1 MTSSALAIAPAADT
15 LPTASTRRRAVL
27 HGLLDDSLV
36 HTPEY
41 SAGMASHLPM
51 ALAALDGLGADEA
64 QMRRFY
70 ASYARRLP
78 RGASADGR
86 EVAPAPVVDGDWQS
100 LRGRIEAFDALR
112 LFFAQAIA
120 RRGADA
126 VLRDAVPALADGS
139 AGAAFHGPIRVA
151 HAVESVH
158 AGELAAALAYWAARW
173 VPLPAP
179 RPAMTRI
186 AGAGAWLDAID
197 ARRREFDAEWR
208 ASAPLISERMQQA
221 ARTPPYIELAGA
233 LHVDGVDRD
242 ALLLDLARS
251 AAARYAA
258 TGNFTVLHMATASR
272 ALRVLAAWLPA
283 RADALAPVLHAVAA
297 ADLAARA
304 TPLQRDVAEPL
315 PGWADVRRLA
325 CASDDDHVIK
335 LVHAMA
341 VQAADAPDDDAW
353 LAAARTAV
361 LR

>member
-1 MTSSALAIAPAADT
+1 MTSLALAPAA
-15 LPTASTRRRAVL
+15 STDRLAVL
-27 HGLLDDSLV
+27 HRLLDDSLA
-36 HTPEY
+36 HAPEHG
-41 SAGMASHLPM
+41 AGMASHLPM

-70 ASYARRLP
+70 ATYSRRLHP
-78 RGASADGR
+78 GSNTDGRGAA
-86 EVAPAPVVDGDWQS
+86 AAVDGDGDGDWKS

-112 LFFAQAIA
+112 AFFEQALAQ
-120 RRGADA
+120 RGTDA

-151 HAVESVH
+151 HAVESAH

-173 VPLPAP
+173 IPLPPPAP
-179 RPAMTRI
+179 ASTRI

-208 ASAPLISERMQQA
+208 ATAPLISERMQQS

-233 LHVDGVDRD
+233 LDIDGVDRD

-272 ALRVLAAWLPA
+272 ALRVLAAWLPT
-283 RADALAPVLHAVAA
+283 RVEALAPVLHAVAA
-297 ADLAARA
+297 AHLAARA
-304 TPLQRDVAEPL
+304 APLQRDVAELPL
-315 PGWADVRRLA
+315 GWADVRRLA

-341 VQAADAPDDDAW
+341 MQADDAPDDDAW

-361 LR
+361 KG